1 MAETRSIG
9 GQQPDAEQQP
19 EREPELGGMLMVHA
33 EVSAHAG
40 NELRPD
46 AYGPV
51 VTAQPLDGVRIL
63 DLTTFLSGPYAAMV
77 LGQLGA
83 DVVKV
88 EPPTGDPTRAGRAVP
103 DSDFW
108 FALHRGRR
116 GVVLDLKQPSD
127 HARLLAMVPG
137 FDVVLD
143 NARGGVMAR
152 LGLGPEV
159 LRAAHPAIITCSITG
174 YGADG
179 STAPAIDGVIQAA
192 TGAFDLPVAFG
203 QPAGPVPAQ
212 IADLAGG
219 TAASQA
225 ILAAL
230 YRRERTGL
238 GGHIDIALT
247 DALLP
252 WLSIVDRSGSM
263 RSPGT
268 IVATGSDGRRF
279 LIQTPMHFRARLASL
294 LGLEYSPTD
303 EYAERVRERM
313 STRPAA
319 EWLAALETEGIP
331 AAAVRTYDEAL
342 ASPHAATE
350 VVGGRRVPAS
360 PFVFNGVR
368 NSSTAPPPAL
378 GQHTSEVIDR

>member
-1 MAETRSIG
+1 MRLA
-9 GQQPDAEQQP
+9 
-19 EREPELGGMLMVHA
+19 
-33 EVSAHAG
+33 
-40 NELRPD
+40 

-51 VTAQPLDGVRIL
+51 VTAQPLDGIRVL

-88 EPPTGDPTRAGRAVP
+88 EPPAGDPTRAGKAVP

-116 GVVLDLKQPSD
+116 SVVLDLKQPAD
-127 HARLLAMVPG
+127 HARLMAMVPG

-143 NARGGVMAR
+143 NARGGVMTR
-152 LGLGPEV
+152 LGLGPDV
-159 LRAAHPAIITCSITG
+159 LRAAHPGVITCSITG

-192 TGAFDLPVAFG
+192 TGAFDLPTAFG
-203 QPAGPVPAQ
+203 QPAGPVPTQ

-230 YRRERTGL
+230 YRRERTGE
-238 GGHIDIALT
+238 GGHISIALT

-252 WLSIVDRSGSM
+252 WLSIVDRTGSM

-279 LIQTPMHFRARLASL
+279 VVQTPMHFRDRLATL
-294 LGLEYSPTD
+294 LELEYSPTE
-303 EYAERVRERM
+303 EYAERVRQRM
-313 STRPAA
+313 ATRPAA
-319 EWLAALETEGIP
+319 EWLAVLEAEGIP
-331 AAAVRTYDEAL
+331 GAEVRTYDEAMG
-342 ASPHAATE
+342 SQHAATD

-360 PFVFNGVR
+360 PFVFDGVR
-368 NSSTAPPPAL
+368 NASTAPPPSL
-378 GQHTSEVIDR
+378 GQHTSDVIEG